1 MSNRNSN
8 PRPLSL
14 IENLFPSSPCALR
27 ALCGEIA
34 FSFAPLTNVNPSG
47 SRPLL
52 ATHFLLVFV
61 PSHFVPYTFFSMFDS
76 HRFALFLAA
85 ALLLAI
91 TPGPGIFYVLARTL
105 AGGRREGFQS
115 SFGTFFGGLFHV
127 FAAALG
133 VSAILAASAVAF
145 HTVKYAGAA
154 YLIFLGIKMIRSR
167 NVPLPDQAA
176 TQDSSPN
183 ANAFRPAAA
192 AFKQGVLTEALNP
205 KTALFFLSFIPQF
218 IAPERGHIFLQFATL
233 GILSVTLNTAADLLV
248 VFCAAPLERKLK
260 SSPTFRSRQRTAS
273 GLGMIGLGAYV
284 ALSDAK

>member
-1 MSNRNSN
+1 
-8 PRPLSL
+8 
-14 IENLFPSSPCALR
+14 
-27 ALCGEIA
+27 
-34 FSFAPLTNVNPSG
+34 
-47 SRPLL
+47 
-52 ATHFLLVFV
+52 
-61 PSHFVPYTFFSMFDS
+61 MFDA

-145 HTVKYAGAA
+145 RTVKYAGAA
-154 YLIFLGIKMIRSR
+154 YLVFLGIKMIRSR
-167 NVPLPDQAA
+167 NVPLPDQAV
-176 TQDSSPN
+176 TQKSSPGT
-183 ANAFRPAAA
+183 NAFRPAAPA
-192 AFKQGVLTEALNP
+192 AFRQGVVTEALNP

-233 GILSVTLNTAADLLV
+233 GILSVILNTAADLLV
-248 VFCAAPLERKLK
+248 VSLATPLERKLK
-260 SSPTFRSRQRTAS
+260 SSPTLRARQRTAS

-284 ALSDAK
+284 ALSESK